1 MSNTIISTR
10 PQRARALS
18 VLAALLA
25 ITLAT
30 LAPIRAQNVG
40 GNIESGRA
48 LARAWCAECHR
59 VEPGRFGVFA
69 ADFGEVANLPSTT
82 ALSLRVFLQSN
93 HKEMP
98 NISLK
103 PAEADDIIAYILS
116 LKRQ

>member
-1 MSNTIISTR
+1 MNKSLTVTARHVLIVVGMS
-10 PQRARALS
+10 LGM
-18 VLAALLA
+18 VLPTPEL
-25 ITLAT
+25 IH
-30 LAPIRAQNVG
+30 AQNSG
-40 GNIESGRA
+40 GNVDRGRT

-59 VEPGRFGVFA
+59 VEPGTFGIFT

-98 NISLK
+98 NFSLK

-116 LKRQ
+116 LKRK